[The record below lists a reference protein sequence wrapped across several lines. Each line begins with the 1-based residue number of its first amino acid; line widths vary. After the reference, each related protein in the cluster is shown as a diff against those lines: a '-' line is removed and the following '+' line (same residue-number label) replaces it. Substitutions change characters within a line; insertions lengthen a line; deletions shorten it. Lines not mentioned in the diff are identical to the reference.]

1 MTLLNPT
8 VRGFLKKELTQVFRD
23 KRMRMM
29 LIVPPIIQ
37 MIFFGW
43 AISTQPQ
50 NIRLASIHAPN
61 DPAARRVVER
71 CYASGWFIPAQVEE
85 NDPFEWVRS
94 GQADAVMVAPQGGL
108 TRALARGEGGD
119 KPVQL
124 LVNASN
130 IVKAQSVEN
139 YFRFI
144 LLAET
149 MEASARP
156 PSIPALSFNIR
167 FLYNPEMKTSW
178 FMVPGVL
185 SMVLLLITMI
195 LTSTSIAKEKELGTF
210 ETLLASPASTWEILL
225 GKSIPYVLL
234 GILDLPL
241 VLGVAVFAFGVPL
254 VGNFWVLMLAAIAFI
269 CNTVAFGI
277 LLSTVTR
284 TMAQVAM
291 SAFLVIF
298 PAIQLSGIMY
308 PVENMPTLLR
318 LAAYLDPLMYFT
330 TLLRNI
336 MLKGGDP
343 QVVLLNTGML
353 FLLGLAAVF
362 LSFRRFHETLD

>member
-1 MTLLNPT
+1 M
-8 VRGFLKKELTQVFRD
+8 
-23 KRMRMM
+23 
-29 LIVPPIIQ
+29 
-37 MIFFGW
+37 
-43 AISTQPQ
+43 
-50 NIRLASIHAPN
+50 
-61 DPAARRVVER
+61 
-71 CYASGWFIPAQVEE
+71 
-85 NDPFEWVRS
+85 
-94 GQADAVMVAPQGGL
+94 
-108 TRALARGEGGD
+108 
-119 KPVQL
+119 

-234 GILDLPL
+234 GILDLPSSWGWRSSRSGAPRRQF
-241 VLGVAVFAFGVPL
+241 LGAHV
-254 VGNFWVLMLAAIAFI
+254 AAIAFI

-298 PAIQLSGIMY
+298 PAIQLSGIMS
-308 PVENMPTLLR
+308 PSRICRPS
-318 LAAYLDPLMYFT
+318 AA
-330 TLLRNI
+330 R
-336 MLKGGDP
+336 
-343 QVVLLNTGML
+343 
-353 FLLGLAAVF
+353 GLPGPPHVF
-362 LSFRRFHETLD
+362 HHVAP